1 MGLLSCCVYVQ
12 TNELVRFMYTLDWN
26 IRLYR
31 MVRVSKPLFQ
41 TVSNAVRMHHL
52 SSLFSKFPVKF
63 HIVSDAVRMHH
74 SASLFSKLCL
84 QFQSFQMPSEWTLH
98 RPCFQNYLR
107 NSKLFQIPSEN
118 TIYCPCF
125 QFFQE
130 ATLVLMLPSCVG
142 TKYVKKILIEVSTIV
157 QKSVKRQALATLFWK
172 LSNQFQIL
180 PN

>member
-41 TVSNAVRMHHL
+41 TVSNAVRMHQL

-74 SASLFSKLCL
+74 SASLFSKVCL

-107 NSKLFQIPSEN
+107 NSKLVQIPSEN

-130 ATLVLMLPSCVG
+130 ATLVPMLPPCVG
-142 TKYVKKILIEVSTIV
+142 TKYVFFFLLKFQLSFKKVS
-157 QKSVKRQALATLFWK
+157 KGK
-172 LSNQFQIL
+172 L
-180 PN
+180 